1 MVLPV
6 SGHDH
11 ATRGYPVGVPVL
23 LVLLTM
29 LLVVL
34 VWRYTTSR
42 RAAGPQLRARFVG
55 PDDDPDF
62 LRELGRRTRRD
73 DKAP

>member
-1 MVLPV
+1 MVLPI
-6 SGHDH
+6 SGRDH
-11 ATRGYPVGVPVL
+11 ADRGYPVVVPVL

-34 VWRYTTSR
+34 VWRYTATRKTS
-42 RAAGPQLRARFVG
+42 GPQFRARFVG

-62 LRELGRRTRRD
+62 LRELGRRTRRED
-73 DKAP
+73 DAP